1 MRWIGHSALVTLAV
15 ACARA
20 TVAPAPRM
28 ITPGAVEEPI
38 TAVLLA
44 ALDADR
50 RMLTIDSLWD
60 PEATVIGNGEL
71 RYAPPRF
78 AGIEPG
84 GQVAITSSRLEVRQ
98 TLVWVYLEYRW
109 LSVGDGLARE
119 GRATVLLTPRTGGA
133 GWKIVHLHSST
144 AGDQVSGNPGIR
156 TP

>member
-1 MRWIGHSALVTLAV
+1 MRWIGNSVWWVSLIA
-15 ACARA
+15 ACAKPQAA
-20 TVAPAPRM
+20 TPAVFS
-28 ITPGAVEEPI
+28 PGVVEEPV

-50 RMLTIDSLWD
+50 RMATADSLWD
-60 PEATVIGNGEL
+60 PEAMVIGNGQL

-109 LSVGDGLARE
+109 ISVADGLARE
-119 GRATVLLTPRTGGA
+119 GRATVLLTPRNDGG
-133 GWKIVHLHSST
+133 GWKIVHLHSSS
-144 AGDQVSGNPGIR
+144 ASEQGSAAGNP
-156 TP
+156 